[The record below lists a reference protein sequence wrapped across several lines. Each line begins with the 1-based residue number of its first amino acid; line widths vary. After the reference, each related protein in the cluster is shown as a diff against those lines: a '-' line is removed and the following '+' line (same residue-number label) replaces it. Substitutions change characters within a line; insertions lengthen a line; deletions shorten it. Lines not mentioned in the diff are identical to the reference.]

1 MDNLDS
7 KLTALKQRTEQARH
21 LNALVTSDWEGAAQ
35 RAAHLAERRS
45 QGQWNGLLDGL
56 VLAIKD
62 NIETAGITT
71 TSGSDFFRTHV
82 PNHDAPVVERLK
94 AAGALIAHKSAL
106 HEFAFGIR
114 TTSPV
119 SGQTLNPW
127 NNERIPG
134 GSSGGSAAA
143 VAAGLCDAAIGTDT
157 GGSVRLPAAMCGITG
172 LRPTVGA
179 VSNRGS
185 TPVCP
190 SQDTVGPM
198 ARSAMDVARL
208 FATIVGFDSADPF
221 SVDRKCEHFL
231 PTLDAGVKGVTIG
244 ICERHYFEGIEY
256 DIGQA
261 LDQSIKIF
269 ESLGATIVPVDLTG
283 ADTTH
288 EAATTIIYSDACA
301 FHTRRLTEEPERFD
315 AQVLERMQRG
325 FDFSSLDYSRAMS
338 ERMRWQRKLKTT
350 FDQVDL
356 LLSPTVHTYTPLV
369 DDAKSLHAAT
379 RDATRNT
386 YAGAFGQIPGLSIPC
401 GMTRDGMPVGLQL
414 EAPWWHEPNLLRAGV
429 AFQQH
434 TDWHLRRAD
443 DGAK

>member
-1 MDNLDS
+1 MDNLDL
-7 KLTALKQRTEQARH
+7 KLKAFKQRTEQARH

-94 AAGALIAHKSAL
+94 AAGALVAHKSAL

-244 ICERHYFEGIEY
+244 ICERHYFEGIED

-338 ERMRWQRKLKTT
+338 ERMRWQRELKTT
-350 FDQVDL
+350 FDKVDL

-434 TDWHLRRAD
+434 TDWHLRCAD

>member
-1 MDNLDS
+1 MDNLDL
-7 KLTALKQRTEQARH
+7 KLKAFKQRTEQARH

-94 AAGALIAHKSAL
+94 AAGALVAHKSAL

-244 ICERHYFEGIEY
+244 ICERHYFEGIED

-261 LDQSIKIF
+261 LDQSIKIL

-338 ERMRWQRKLKTT
+338 ERMRWQRELKTT
-350 FDQVDL
+350 FDKVDL

>member
-7 KLTALKQRTEQARH
+7 KLKAFKQRTEQARH

-244 ICERHYFEGIEY
+244 ICERHYFEGIED

-338 ERMRWQRKLKTT
+338 ERMRWQRELKTT
-350 FDQVDL
+350 FDKVDL

-414 EAPWWHEPNLLRAGV
+414 EALWWHEPSLLRAGV

-434 TDWHLRRAD
+434 TDWHIRRAD

>member
-7 KLTALKQRTEQARH
+7 KLTAFKQRAEQARH
-21 LNALVTSDWEGAAQ
+21 LNALVTSDWEGVAQ
-35 RAAHLAERRS
+35 RAARLAERRS
-45 QGQWNGLLDGL
+45 LGQWNGLLDGL

-157 GGSVRLPAAMCGITG
+157 GGSVRLPAAMCGISG

-244 ICERHYFEGIEY
+244 ICERHYFEGTED

-261 LDQSIKIF
+261 LDQSIKVF

-301 FHTRRLTEEPERFD
+301 FHTRRLAEEPERFD

-338 ERMRWQRKLKTT
+338 ERMRWQRELKTT
-350 FDQVDL
+350 FDKVDL
-356 LLSPTVHTYTPLV
+356 LLSPTVHTYTPPV

>member
-1 MDNLDS
+1 MENLDS
-7 KLTALKQRTEQARH
+7 KLKAFKQRTEQARH

-62 NIETAGITT
+62 NIETAGIIT

-244 ICERHYFEGIEY
+244 ICERHYFEGIED

-338 ERMRWQRKLKTT
+338 ERMRWQRELKTT
-350 FDQVDL
+350 FDKVDL

>member
-1 MDNLDS
+1 
-7 KLTALKQRTEQARH
+7 
-21 LNALVTSDWEGAAQ
+21 
-35 RAAHLAERRS
+35 
-45 QGQWNGLLDGL
+45 
-56 VLAIKD
+56 
-62 NIETAGITT
+62 
-71 TSGSDFFRTHV
+71 
-82 PNHDAPVVERLK
+82 
-94 AAGALIAHKSAL
+94 
-106 HEFAFGIR
+106 
-114 TTSPV
+114 
-119 SGQTLNPW
+119 
-127 NNERIPG
+127 
-134 GSSGGSAAA
+134 
-143 VAAGLCDAAIGTDT
+143 
-157 GGSVRLPAAMCGITG
+157 MCGISG

-244 ICERHYFEGIEY
+244 ICERHYFEGIED

-261 LDQSIKIF
+261 LDQSIEVF

-338 ERMRWQRKLKTT
+338 ERMRWQRELKTT
-350 FDQVDL
+350 FDKVDL

>member
-1 MDNLDS
+1 MDNLDL
-7 KLTALKQRTEQARH
+7 KLKAFKQRTEQARH

-94 AAGALIAHKSAL
+94 AAGALVAHKSAL

-244 ICERHYFEGIEY
+244 ICERHYFEGIED

-261 LDQSIKIF
+261 LDQSIKIL

-338 ERMRWQRKLKTT
+338 ERMRWQRELKTT
-350 FDQVDL
+350 FDKVDL

-434 TDWHLRRAD
+434 TDWHLRCAD

>member
-1 MDNLDS
+1 MDNLDL
-7 KLTALKQRTEQARH
+7 KLKAFKQRTEQARH

-94 AAGALIAHKSAL
+94 AAGALVAHKSAL

-244 ICERHYFEGIEY
+244 ICERHYFEGIED

-338 ERMRWQRKLKTT
+338 ERMRWQRELKTT
-350 FDQVDL
+350 FDKVDL

-414 EAPWWHEPNLLRAGV
+414 EAPWWHEPSLLRAGV

>member
-1 MDNLDS
+1 M
-7 KLTALKQRTEQARH
+7 RGTECPGH
-21 LNALVTSDWEGAAQ
+21 ECGGAAQ

-71 TSGSDFFRTHV
+71 TSGSDFYRTHV

-94 AAGALIAHKSAL
+94 AAGALVAHKSAL

-157 GGSVRLPAAMCGITG
+157 GGSVRLPAAMCGVTG

-244 ICERHYFEGIEY
+244 ICERHYFEGIED

-301 FHTRRLTEEPERFD
+301 FHARRLTEEPERFD

-338 ERMRWQRKLKTT
+338 ERMRWQRELKTT
-350 FDQVDL
+350 FDKVDL